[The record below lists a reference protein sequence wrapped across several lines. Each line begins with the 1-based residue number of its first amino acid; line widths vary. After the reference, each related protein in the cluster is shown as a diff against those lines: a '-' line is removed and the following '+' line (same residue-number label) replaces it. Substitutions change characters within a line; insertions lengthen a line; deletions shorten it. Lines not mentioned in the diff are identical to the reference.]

1 MSKVGQPRDEE
12 DRVTV
17 NPFDLRGR
25 SVVVTGISQGIGR
38 AIALAAAGA
47 GANVAGIHLG
57 TDDADCEYAET
68 LRTALENL
76 GAAHLIRSADA
87 GVALSHDALAA
98 DVVSRWGGLDAW
110 VNNAARLLVK
120 PFLEMSDDDWHGLLA
135 ANLHGYFY
143 GCRSAARVMSV
154 AGAGR
159 ILNVTSAADVL
170 VVADLS
176 AYIAAKG
183 AIVALTKELAVEL
196 ASRGITVNAIAP
208 GATDTPLNAHAYDA
222 NVRDAYNARI
232 PLGRIASASDV
243 ADAAL
248 FFLTDAS
255 RYVTGQELLVDGG
268 LAINGTMG
276 HRPTA

>member
-1 MSKVGQPRDEE
+1 M
-12 DRVTV
+12 TV

-25 SVVVTGISQGIGR
+25 CIVVTGVSQGIGR

-47 GANVAGIHLG
+47 GANIAGIHLG
-57 TDDADCEYAET
+57 NDDFDRNQAET
-68 LRTALENL
+68 LRGALESI
-76 GAAHLIRSADA
+76 GVQHLIRAADA
-87 GVALSHDALAA
+87 GRATSHDALAA
-98 DVVSRWGGLDAW
+98 DVLDRWGRLDAW

-120 PFLEMSDDDWHGLLA
+120 PFLEMTDDDWHGLLQ

-143 GCRSAARVMSV
+143 GCRSAARVMSG
-154 AGAGR
+154 AGGGR

-170 VVADLS
+170 VVAELS

-196 ASRGITVNAIAP
+196 AIRGITVNAIAP
-208 GATDTPLNAHAYDA
+208 GATDTPLNADAYDEE
-222 NVRDAYNARI
+222 VRSAYHARI
-232 PLGRIASASDV
+232 PLGRIASAAEV

>member
-1 MSKVGQPRDEE
+1 M
-12 DRVTV
+12 TV

-25 SVVVTGISQGIGR
+25 CIVVTGISQGIGR
-38 AIALAAAGA
+38 AIALAAASA
-47 GANVAGIHLG
+47 GARVAGIHLG
-57 TDDADCEYAET
+57 TDDMDRDQAQT
-68 LRTALENL
+68 LRSALEGL
-76 GAAHLIRSADA
+76 GADHLIWAADA
-87 GVALSHDALAA
+87 GVAKSHDKLATA
-98 DVVSRWGGLDAW
+98 VVDRWGHLDAW

-120 PFLEMSDDDWHGLLA
+120 PFLEMTDDDWHGLLE

-143 GCRSAARVMSV
+143 GCRSAARVMSA
-154 AGAGR
+154 AGSGR

-196 ASRGITVNAIAP
+196 ASHGITVNAIAP
-208 GATDTPLNAHAYDA
+208 GATDTPLNAEAYDEE
-222 NVRDAYNARI
+222 VRAAYNARI
-232 PLGRIASASDV
+232 PLGRIATAAEV

-276 HRPTA
+276 HRSTA